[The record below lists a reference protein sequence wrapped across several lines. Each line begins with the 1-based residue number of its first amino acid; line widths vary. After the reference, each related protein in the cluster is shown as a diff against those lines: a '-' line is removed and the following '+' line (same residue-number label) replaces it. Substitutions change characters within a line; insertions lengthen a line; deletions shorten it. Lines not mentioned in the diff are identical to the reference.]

1 VGRRFEPVWAHLAV
15 PDRLLLMPRALIT
28 GVTGQD
34 GKHLSELLLNK
45 GYEVYG
51 MVNGQRNDDSS
62 LLKDEIPDVIQVRG
76 DLTDS
81 SSLVRVLDETRPD
94 EIYNLGAISFVG
106 MSFQQPELTA
116 NITGLGVLRLL
127 EAIRATKMDSAT
139 KIYQASSSEMFGK
152 VQQVPQNESTP
163 FYPRSPYGVSKVFA
177 HQACVNYREAY
188 GMHIS
193 CGILFNHEGERRG
206 PEFVTRKISQGV
218 ARISLGVESQI
229 SLGDL
234 TPKRDWGYAGDYVE
248 AMWLMLQQNDPDDY
262 VIATGETHSVKEFIT
277 EALKAANLDGKP
289 EDYVK
294 QDAKFMRPS
303 EVHLLVGDAS
313 KAREKL
319 GWIPK
324 VHFEELVKI
333 MVNHDI
339 EAESRKL
346 GR

>member
-1 VGRRFEPVWAHLAV
+1 
-15 PDRLLLMPRALIT
+15 MPRALIT

-34 GKHLSELLLNK
+34 GKHLSELLLSK

-62 LLKDEIPDVIQVRG
+62 LLKDEIPDVFQVRG

-127 EAIRATKMDSAT
+127 EAVRATKIESST

-206 PEFVTRKISQGV
+206 PEYVTRKISQGV
-218 ARISLGVESQI
+218 AKISLGAQTHI
-229 SLGDL
+229 TLGDL
-234 TPKRDWGYAGDYVE
+234 TPKRDWGYAGDYVQ
-248 AMWLMLQQNDPDDY
+248 AMWLMLQQEDPDDY
-262 VIATGETHSVKEFIT
+262 VIATGETHSVRDFIN
-277 EALKAANLDGKP
+277 EALKVANLEGIA
-289 EDYVK
+289 EDYVI

-303 EVHLLVGDAS
+303 EVDLSVGDAS

-324 VHFEELVKI
+324 VHFNELVKL
-333 MVNHDI
+333 MVKHDI
-339 EAESRKL
+339 DAESRKL

>member
-1 VGRRFEPVWAHLAV
+1 
-15 PDRLLLMPRALIT
+15 MPRALIT

-34 GKHLSELLLNK
+34 GKHLSELLLSK

-62 LLKDEIPDVIQVRG
+62 LLTAEIPDVIQVRG

-81 SSLVRVLDETRPD
+81 SSLVRVLDETKPD
-94 EIYNLGAISFVG
+94 EVYNLGAISFVG

-127 EAIRATKMDSAT
+127 EAVRATKMESAT

-218 ARISLGVESQI
+218 ARISLGAENYI
-229 SLGDL
+229 NLGDL

-248 AMWLMLQQNDPDDY
+248 AMWLMLQQDDPDDY
-262 VIATGETHSVKEFIT
+262 VIATGETHSVREFII
-277 EALKAANLDGKP
+277 EALKVANLDGTP

-294 QDAKFMRPS
+294 QDSRFMRPS
-303 EVHLLVGDAS
+303 EVDLLVGDAS

-319 GWIPK
+319 GWTPK
-324 VHFEELVKI
+324 VHFKDLVKL
-333 MVNHDI
+333 MVSHDI